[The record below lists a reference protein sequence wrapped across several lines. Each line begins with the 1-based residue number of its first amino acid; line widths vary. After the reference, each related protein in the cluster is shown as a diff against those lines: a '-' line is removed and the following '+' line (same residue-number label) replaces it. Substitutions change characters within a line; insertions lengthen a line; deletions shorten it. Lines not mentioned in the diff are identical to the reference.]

1 MSDFDNSGVTEPQTT
16 TPAEPAPQQTNVP
29 PYQPAPEKPK
39 KRFPKVLLI
48 VAALL
53 VIGAAAFFGIRAI
66 AGGKPINKAALS
78 MKKAVEAMEK
88 NNNYAVLKS
97 VGEAGSVNISV
108 DLSKLGEVLPG
119 GMELP
124 VMINATSYT
133 DAKNGKAAL
142 ELDAQIKNKSIVNG
156 TVLVSEDQLA
166 VACDAL
172 LGKTPYSLDLKNIA
186 KNLPKSFLDPNS
198 DSDSALPEEVYDWLV
213 SLKNGPIAPAK
224 ELVKQLKPIGESAA
238 KVLLDSLNKN
248 AEVSKENET
257 ISISDKDVKTTAIT
271 ITLDGKQT
279 AAVVTDLLKWA
290 KADKNLKSFFDGI
303 VKNYGPLLE
312 NEYQSAEDFVDEFYE
327 SIDDGLD
334 EMADIDKDDFDITCV
349 CYINK
354 SNGQLVKAELTLKND
369 DGRQVLSFEG
379 GPDWKN
385 PTYIAYSVKDSYSK
399 QSFTYTVEEDTKEQ
413 FSAKIKVKDDRDT
426 TMTASLS
433 WDKTSGDIRL
443 TSSDINFKLT
453 GTLTQKNKVTTIT
466 LKKLEYS
473 YMTVKD
479 LGTTITLNE
488 SAKLPTIAK
497 TTEILSL
504 DEDGLQALLEDIS
517 DAVMDLRDA
526 IEDAMY

>member
-88 NNNYAVLKS
+88 NDNYAVLKS

-213 SLKNGPIAPAK
+213 SLKNGILQITLSSKADINADGVPDLLRLYGGKLKLKFSGKAPVFEMDLKKFSGDRSLKQAE
-224 ELVKQLKPIGESAA
+224 ELVQTMRTT
-238 KVLLDSLNKN
+238 LLNTGAGS
-248 AEVSKENET
+248 SK
-257 ISISDKDVKTTAIT
+257 
-271 ITLDGKQT
+271 
-279 AAVVTDLLKWA
+279 
-290 KADKNLKSFFDGI
+290 
-303 VKNYGPLLE
+303 
-312 NEYQSAEDFVDEFYE
+312 
-327 SIDDGLD
+327 
-334 EMADIDKDDFDITCV
+334 
-349 CYINK
+349 
-354 SNGQLVKAELTLKND
+354 
-369 DGRQVLSFEG
+369 
-379 GPDWKN
+379 
-385 PTYIAYSVKDSYSK
+385 
-399 QSFTYTVEEDTKEQ
+399 
-413 FSAKIKVKDDRDT
+413 
-426 TMTASLS
+426 
-433 WDKTSGDIRL
+433 
-443 TSSDINFKLT
+443 
-453 GTLTQKNKVTTIT
+453 
-466 LKKLEYS
+466 
-473 YMTVKD
+473 
-479 LGTTITLNE
+479 
-488 SAKLPTIAK
+488 
-497 TTEILSL
+497 
-504 DEDGLQALLEDIS
+504 
-517 DAVMDLRDA
+517 
-526 IEDAMY
+526 